1 MKLDLRDE
9 INQLHANICSG
20 LADPNRIL
28 ILYKLSE
35 NPSNVTELA
44 NTLETPQP
52 TVSRH
57 LKVLKERKMVKAERA
72 GQAVIY
78 SLVDRRI
85 IEALD
90 LLRAVLADNLENQVE
105 LSKSV
110 NEPIGNQI

>member
-1 MKLDLRDE
+1 MMSTNLRDE

-28 ILYKLSE
+28 ILYTLADH
-35 NPSNVTELA
+35 PSNATELA
-44 NTLETPQP
+44 KSLESPQP

-57 LKVLKERKMVKAERA
+57 LKVLKERGMVKSERD

-78 SLVDRRI
+78 RLVDHRI

-90 LLRAVLADNLENQVE
+90 LLRAMLADSLENQAALAKTASE
-105 LSKSV
+105 T
-110 NEPIGNQI
+110 IT

>member
-1 MKLDLRDE
+1 MSSNLRDE

-28 ILYKLSE
+28 ILYKLAE
-35 NPSNVTELA
+35 HPSNVTELA
-44 NTLETPQP
+44 KALESPQP

-57 LKVLKERKMVKAERA
+57 LKVLRERSMVKAERD

-78 SLVDRRI
+78 SLVDERI

-90 LLRAVLADNLENQVE
+90 LLRAMLADSLENQVALAKTASE
-105 LSKSV
+105 AF
-110 NEPIGNQI
+110 G